1 MQNTKIFTM
10 PFAKV
15 YPLYITKV
23 ERKWRTKA
31 ELDEVIEWLTGYD
44 AGWLARVLKEQV
56 DFETFFREAKLNPH
70 RTLITGTICGYK
82 IQEMEEGLMKE
93 IRYLDKLVDDLAKG
107 KPMEKVLKNELEITR

>member
-23 ERKWRTKA
+23 ERKWRSKA
-31 ELDEVIEWLTGYD
+31 ELDRVIEWLTGYD
-44 AGWLARVLKEQV
+44 EARLARVLEEQV
-56 DFETFFREAKLNPH
+56 DFETFFWEAKLNPA

-82 IQEMEEGLMKE
+82 IQEMEDGLMKE
-93 IRYLDKLVDDLAKG
+93 IRYLDKLVDEVAKG
-107 KPMEKVLKNELEITR
+107 KAMPKVLGS